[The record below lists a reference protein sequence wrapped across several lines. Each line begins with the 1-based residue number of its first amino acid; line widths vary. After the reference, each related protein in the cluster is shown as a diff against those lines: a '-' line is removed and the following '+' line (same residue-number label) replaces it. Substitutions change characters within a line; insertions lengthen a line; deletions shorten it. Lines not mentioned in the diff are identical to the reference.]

1 MKKLI
6 ALIEH
11 MNLLQLQKVFTRKK
25 PQQQRAKGIRCVQ
38 SSFTPSEQLDFNDIA
53 LHIATNTNRTP
64 LERMEG
70 LLTEKTYRR

>member
-6 ALIEH
+6 SLIEN
-11 MNLLQLQKVFTRKK
+11 MTWLQVKHVFGAKE
-25 PQQQRAKGIRCVQ
+25 QQTQRAKNIRCVQ
-38 SSFTPSEQLDFNDIA
+38 SSYTPTEQLDFNDIA

-70 LLTEKTYRR
+70 LLTEKTYNR

>member
-1 MKKLI
+1 M
-6 ALIEH
+6 AGA
-11 MNLLQLQKVFTRKK
+11 NSQFQV
-25 PQQQRAKGIRCVQ
+25 A
-38 SSFTPSEQLDFNDIA
+38 QLDFNDIA